1 VLHAVRKI
9 EDLSGGDNM
18 LAQEL
23 ELLRRL
29 ISEQAA

>member
-1 VLHAVRKI
+1 LHAVRKI
-9 EDLSGGDNM
+9 EDMSGADNS

-29 ISEQAA
+29 ISDQA